1 MSDHKMLVA
10 NAQVHSY
17 NMMIMKDISEIQSI
31 QKQSNE
37 SNEKIITQFLF
48 IRQVQYLVKYH
59 LVIM

>member
-10 NAQVHSY
+10 NAQVRSY
-17 NMMIMKDISEIQSI
+17 NIMIMKDISEIQSI

-48 IRQVQYLVKYH
+48 IRQVSG
-59 LVIM
+59 